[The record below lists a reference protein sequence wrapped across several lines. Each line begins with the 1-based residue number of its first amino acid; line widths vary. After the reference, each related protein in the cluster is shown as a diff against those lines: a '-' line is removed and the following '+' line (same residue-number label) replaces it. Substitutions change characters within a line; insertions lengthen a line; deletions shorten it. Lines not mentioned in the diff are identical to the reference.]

1 MAGGSNEPFT
11 IDVSTRVRRLPPYL
25 FARLNGLKA
34 QKRRAGAD
42 VIDLGMGNPIDPSP
56 DFVIEKLGEAAHDA
70 RNHRYSV
77 SVGLY
82 NLRREVALKYKRR
95 YGVELDPDREVVS
108 TIGSKEGFSHLMLAL
123 LSAGDTVLV
132 GDPAYPIH
140 MYAVTLA
147 GGSVIS
153 VPLGNDDAFLARIE
167 HVLTNIQP
175 RPKLIIFNYPHNPS
189 AITIEPDFWVKAVT
203 LAKKYNVLLI
213 SDFAYGET
221 CFEGYQAPSFLAT
234 PGAKD
239 VGVEFSTMS
248 KPYNMA
254 GWRVGFCCG
263 NHEMV
268 RALSTIK
275 GYYDYGHFAPIQIAS
290 IMALRHG
297 DEFVAEQ
304 CKIYEKRRDLLV
316 KGLRKIGWEVETPR
330 ASMFVWAKVSDKH
343 LAAFGTPE
351 SADGTPAQPSTLDF
365 CFRLLDEADVAIA
378 PGAGFGPN
386 GEGYVRIA
394 LVENELRIKQ
404 ALRQIDAALNG
415 VKKHQRPSNRTPDG
429 TTVNGHSGGDMAP
442 ASSSLPAG
450 ETVQDANNSSIIGG

>member
-1 MAGGSNEPFT
+1 MAVGSSEPFT
-11 IDVSTRVRRLPPYL
+11 IDVSTRLRRLPAYL
-25 FARLNGLKA
+25 FARINALKA
-34 QKRRAGAD
+34 EKRRAGAD

-56 DFVIEKLGEAAHDA
+56 GFVIDKLAEAARDP

-82 NLRREVALKYKRR
+82 NLRREVALKYRRR
-95 YGVELDPDREVVS
+95 YGVELDPDREVVA

-123 LSAGDTVLV
+123 LSAGDTVVV

-140 MYAVTLA
+140 MYAITLA
-147 GGSVIS
+147 GGSVMS
-153 VPLGNDDAFLARIE
+153 VPLGNDEAFLHRIE
-167 HVLTNIQP
+167 HVLRGLQP
-175 RPKLIIFNYPHNPS
+175 RPKLVIFNYPHNPA
-189 AITIEPDFWVKAVT
+189 AITVDPAFWEKAVA
-203 LAKKYNVLLI
+203 LAKQYNVLLI

-221 CFEGYQAPSFLAT
+221 CYDGYKAPSFLAAA
-234 PGAKD
+234 GAKD

-275 GYYDYGHFAPIQIAS
+275 GYYDYGNFAPVQIAS

-297 DEFVAEQ
+297 DDFVQEQ
-304 CKIYEKRRDLLV
+304 CRVYQKRRDVLV
-316 KGLRKIGWEVETPR
+316 KGLRKIGWDVELPR
-330 ASMFVWAKVSDKH
+330 ASMFVWARVADRH
-343 LAAFGTPE
+343 LAGQ
-351 SADGTPAQPSTLDF
+351 GTLDF
-365 CFRLLDEADVAIA
+365 CFRLLEEADVAIA
-378 PGAGFGPN
+378 PGKGFGDN

-404 ALRQIDAALNG
+404 AVRQMDAVLNG
-415 VKKHQRPSNRTPDG
+415 TRKHQRPTNRAQVSHADARRTLLD
-429 TTVNGHSGGDMAP
+429 
-442 ASSSLPAG
+442 SSEGLPAA
-450 ETVQDANNSSIIGG
+450 VQDATNSSIIGG